1 MPTYASLKR
10 LAACASGMVLLAAGG
25 AALAQSP
32 SPSPDAP
39 PPAFPRSS
47 TPPPSRPAADM
58 QAVLDAQAALG
69 AKPIEFLTPAQARLQ
84 PSPADGVKAVLKA
97 QGRSA
102 APDPSITTQ
111 DFSYSSDPMS
121 KARVYFPPDHERGA
135 RKPVIV
141 YFHGGGWV
149 IADLDTYDATP
160 RLLAQ
165 RLNAIVVS
173 VEYRHA
179 PEHRFPSQ
187 ALDANY
193 AYDWAMKQAAGW
205 HGDRSLV
212 IVAGESAG
220 GNLAVNVAIHARDA
234 DRVKPKAI
242 LAIYPIASGDPATPS
257 KLAYAN
263 AKPLN
268 TPMLQ
273 WFAHYVVQSPDD
285 TKDPR
290 WDLTK
295 ADLHGLHPRHH
306 RQRRDRPPARRRRP
320 ARTGPARPGRA
331 GGAAC
336 VPRRDARVLRHG
348 LRRARRLRR
357 RSLRRGPP
365 AGRSRHHLPRR
376 ERQLHQGQVGGEAA
390 LSRPATTGGA
400 APGRPR
406 RPR

>member
-1 MPTYASLKR
+1 MQTYAPLKR
-10 LAACASGMVLLAAGG
+10 LTACASAAVLLAASG
-25 AALAQSP
+25 AAFAQAP
-32 SPSPDAP
+32 SPSPDAL
-39 PPAFPRSS
+39 PPAFPRSN
-47 TPPPSRPAADM
+47 TLPPSSPAADM

-69 AKPIEFLTPAQARLQ
+69 AKPIELLTPAQARLQ

-111 DFSYSSDPMS
+111 AFSYSPDPAS

-187 ALDANY
+187 QLDANY

-242 LAIYPIASGDPATPS
+242 LAIYPIASGDPATPF

-273 WFAHYVVQSPDD
+273 WFTHYVVQSPDD

-295 ADLHGLHPRHH
+295 ADLRGLHPVTIVNAEIDPLLDDGALLEQALKAQGVRVE
-306 RQRRDRPPARRRRP
+306 RRVF
-320 ARTGPARPGRA
+320 PGVTHEFFGMGQTVR
-331 GGAAC
+331 GAY
-336 VPRRDARVLRHG
+336 DAEAYAVD
-348 LRRARRLRR
+348 RLRGA
-357 RSLRRGPP
+357 LDIIYP
-365 AGRSRHHLPRR
+365 
-376 ERQLHQGQVGGEAA
+376 GEKGSFTKAK
-390 LSRPATTGGA
+390 
-400 APGRPR
+400 
-406 RPR
+406 